1 MQAAQSSTGWSI
13 AKAQSS
19 AFTFAAAQVGVSPG
33 EDVHAVAS
41 LLKWY
46 LASLPN
52 SLLDDKLF
60 DRWVFYSCLPLLLG
74 MPRRCPVAA
83 NLCQLSFTRCATTTN
98 VEMACRSLPL
108 QQTNQPTNQC
118 RSRWC
123 TPEHR
128 SPSSSSSDSSRPRTS
143 TCSSGSPPPPRPSP
157 FSRTLMQHTPC
168 GLAPIQ
174 LTAVPAV
181 RCSEARTG

>member
-108 QQTNQPTNQC
+108 QQTNQPTNA
-118 RSRWC
+118 
-123 TPEHR
+123 
-128 SPSSSSSDSSRPRTS
+128 
-143 TCSSGSPPPPRPSP
+143 GLGGARPSIAALRRAHRTPPARAHRPARAVAPRLPALRP
-157 FSRTLMQHTPC
+157 F
-168 GLAPIQ
+168 LAHSCS
-174 LTAVPAV
+174 TRRAV
-181 RCSEARTG
+181 